1 MKLKNLLVAGA
12 LLVLPFAPMIVH
24 TVHATTGPDLT
35 TNLKT
40 VGETGAGYAT
50 ASDTTLTDT
59 IGKLIST
66 LLGFLG
72 VIFLILIIY
81 AGLLWMTAAGNED
94 KVKKAQGILMSS
106 VIGLIIL
113 LSAYAISYFVISNLQ
128 NSIQ

>member
-1 MKLKNLLVAGA
+1 MKLKNILVAAA
-12 LLVLPFAPMIVH
+12 LFALPFAPMLVPS
-24 TVHATTGPDLT
+24 VHAELNLT
-35 TNLKT
+35 DNLET
-40 VGETGAGYAT
+40 VGGSTGAGFA
-50 ASDTTLTDT
+50 AADENTLTNT
-59 IGKLIST
+59 IGQLISV

-113 LSAYAISYFVISNLQ
+113 LSAYAISYFVINNLQ

>member
-1 MKLKNLLVAGA
+1 MKLKNILVAAA
-12 LLVLPFAPMIVH
+12 LFALPFAPMLVPSAH
-24 TVHATTGPDLT
+24 AALNLTDKLDTVAGS
-35 TNLKT
+35 
-40 VGETGAGYAT
+40 TGAGYDQAT
-50 ASDTTLTDT
+50 ATTLTDT
-59 IGKLIST
+59 IGQLISV

-113 LSAYAISYFVISNLQ
+113 LSAYAISYFVISNIQ
-128 NSIQ
+128 NSI